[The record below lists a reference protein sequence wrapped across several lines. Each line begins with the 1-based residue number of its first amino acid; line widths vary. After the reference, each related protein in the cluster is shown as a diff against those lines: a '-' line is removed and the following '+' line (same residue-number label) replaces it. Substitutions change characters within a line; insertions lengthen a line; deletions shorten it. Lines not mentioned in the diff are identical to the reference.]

1 MFSLI
6 LRSRFSIHVFQAD
19 FDISVGEGKFKI
31 IADKAVVIGEF
42 SCTEYWGLQ
51 RSLATWLRILMSEWS
66 TILLYYEGS

>member
-1 MFSLI
+1 MDIINDEIHKTSIRKFFLLVMFSLI

-42 SCTEYWGLQ
+42 SCTEY
-51 RSLATWLRILMSEWS
+51 
-66 TILLYYEGS
+66 